1 MDSSPS
7 YIIALTGGIACGKSL
22 VREVFKANGFCSFEA
37 DEIARAQYGPDTEL
51 FKKIIA
57 LCGDEICD
65 RSGAIDRGVLAKMVF
80 TDEKKRK
87 ALNALVHPVVLTK
100 LEEWMTE
107 CRVNRVK
114 GIAEIPLLF
123 ECGWEQL
130 PWDKVICVAADKSVV
145 EARLMARGY
154 DLSECGSRMDA
165 QWSVEKKCAL
175 ADEVIW
181 NNRAVQE
188 VEKKTRDLIDRLR

>member
-7 YIIALTGGIACGKSL
+7 CIIALTGGIACGKSL

-37 DEIARAQYGPDTEL
+37 DEMARALYSPDTEL

-65 RSGAIDRGVLAKMVF
+65 RSGTIDRGILAKMVF
-80 TDEKKRK
+80 TDERKRK
-87 ALNALVHPVVLTK
+87 ALNALVHPVVLMK
-100 LEEWMTE
+100 LEEWMTQ
-107 CRVNRVK
+107 CRVKRVK

-130 PWDKVICVAADKSVV
+130 PWDKVICVAADRSVV
-145 EARLMARGY
+145 ETRLMARGY
-154 DLSECGSRMDA
+154 HIRECASRMDA

>member
-1 MDSSPS
+1 MDSGPS
-7 YIIALTGGIACGKSL
+7 CIIALTGGIACGKSL
-22 VREVFKANGFCSFEA
+22 VKEVFKANGFCSFEA

-65 RSGAIDRGVLAKMVF
+65 RSGTIDRGVLAKMVF

-100 LEEWMTE
+100 LEEWMRE

-130 PWDKVICVAADKSVV
+130 PWDKVICVAADRSVV
-145 EARLMARGY
+145 EARLKPRGY
-154 DLSECGSRMDA
+154 NIHEGASRMDA
-165 QWSVEKKCAL
+165 QWPVEKKCAL

-181 NNRAVQE
+181 NNRTVQE